1 MQELVL
7 IVEGKTQEPKKFTEL
22 YLSGTDLVAPGAP
35 FEAKAIVGLENNQ
48 VRIALPSP
56 IDRKCWSINN
66 APVAQFLDR
75 ITLNVGDRLTFVGAI
90 GGQEWRVESTTIKGA
105 TPALM
110 LVRER
115 VSVAQAA

>member
-1 MQELVL
+1 MKELVL
-7 IVEGKTQEPKKFTEL
+7 IVEGKIQEPKKFTEL

-56 IDRKCWSINN
+56 IDRMGWSFNN

-75 ITLNVGDRLTFVGAI
+75 ITLNVGDRLTFQSAS
-90 GGQEWRVESTTIKGA
+90 GGQQWHVEPTTIKGA
-105 TPALM
+105 TSALM

-115 VSVAQAA
+115 VGVAQAA